1 MKNIFSDSIY
11 NIMLFQRLHVIKVF
25 TVLLFFTM
33 VQLPRPPC
41 SSVHDCEEMSEA
53 VSRSWNGP
61 HQINV
66 QMSEP
71 SGRDGESLHV
81 PENCGTPNKTCSVH
95 AWRSTQQT
103 WVTCQASRTW
113 GRQTYCQV
121 SLQPHRILSHH
132 SLQWTML
139 RWHVHRKCVE
149 VWKRCRTALHYESRR
164 CMWTVEGASLLCD
177 VSTGVPRPLVH
188 TSAVL
193 TLAHLGKRATKR

>member
-103 WVTCQASRTW
+103 
-113 GRQTYCQV
+113 
-121 SLQPHRILSHH
+121 
-132 SLQWTML
+132 
-139 RWHVHRKCVE
+139 
-149 VWKRCRTALHYESRR
+149 
-164 CMWTVEGASLLCD
+164 
-177 VSTGVPRPLVH
+177 
-188 TSAVL
+188 
-193 TLAHLGKRATKR
+193 